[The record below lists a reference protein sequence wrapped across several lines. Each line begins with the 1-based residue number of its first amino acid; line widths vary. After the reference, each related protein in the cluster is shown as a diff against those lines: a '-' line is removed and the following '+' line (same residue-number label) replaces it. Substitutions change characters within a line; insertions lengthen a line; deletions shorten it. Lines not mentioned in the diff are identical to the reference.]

1 MKHHQFALHTP
12 GNRAPA
18 DDYLTPV
25 DERFEEPER
34 DIHEAPLDCAL
45 LQSEMLATL
54 AMRDAG
60 RRRAAAL
67 RAARQNRR
75 S

>member
-1 MKHHQFALHTP
+1 MKHHQFALNAP
-12 GNRAPA
+12 GNRPVA

-25 DERFEEPER
+25 DERFHEPER
-34 DIHEAPLDCAL
+34 DMHEAPLDCAL

-67 RAARQNRR
+67 RAARQNRKG
-75 S
+75 

>member
-1 MKHHQFALHTP
+1 MAKRDFALDYVTI
-12 GNRAPA
+12 RQAQ

-34 DIHEAPLDCAL
+34 GIHEAPLDCAL

-54 AMRDAG
+54 AMREAG

-67 RAARQNRR
+67 RAARQNRKG
-75 S
+75 